1 MRSRGHRLAETLNIP
16 RIDLPLAEVQAR
28 FDRLQQRLVP
38 LWSSIE
44 KLSESEQTVVVVP
57 SITVDYEL
65 RGSLAQAYEER
76 FLFMLL
82 LLRQPRARVVYV
94 TSQRIAPNV
103 IDYYL
108 SLLPGVIPS
117 HARRRLHLITP
128 SDGGPLPLTLKL
140 LQRPRLLE
148 KIRSYVPDPS
158 RAHLAP
164 FNTTT
169 YERDLAL
176 RLGIPIYGADPQF
189 LGLGTKTGSRE
200 LFEAAQ
206 VPCPLGIAGLRG
218 EADLVDAVAEIRGRA
233 PDIRQVM
240 VKLDQGV
247 SGEGNAVI
255 DLSGLDSTPTRE
267 SIRHRVRRMQLE
279 SKSTA
284 VEAYLERLAQ
294 QGGVVEERVVA
305 RELRSP
311 SVQLRI
317 TPLGEVQLLST
328 HDQLLG
334 GPTGQTFQGCLFP
347 AASDYAALIS
357 RHAENV
363 GRLLAQ
369 RGVLGRWGIDF
380 LVAREA
386 DCWRPYAI
394 EINLRKGGTTH
405 PFLTLQFLT
414 EGTYDGHRA
423 VFTSARGAS
432 KYFVASDNVQSPLFR
447 AFVAD
452 DLFDIAVRHGLHYD
466 HARETG
472 VVFHMM
478 TALGDHGRAGLTAVE
493 DSRAAARE
501 LYDRTLSVLHAEA
514 RDALRPRA
522 LPDI

>member
-1 MRSRGHRLAETLNIP
+1 MADALDIP
-16 RIDLPLAEVQAR
+16 RIDLPPEELQAR

-38 LWSSIE
+38 LWNSIE
-44 KLSESEQTVVVVP
+44 KLTPDEQTVVVVP

-82 LLRQPRARVVYV
+82 LLRQPRTRVIYV

-108 SLLPGVIPS
+108 GLLPGVIPS
-117 HARRRLHLITP
+117 HARSRLHLIAP
-128 SDGGPLPLTLKL
+128 NDGGPLPLTLKL

-148 KIRSYVPDPS
+148 KIRSHIPDLA

-189 LGLGTKTGSRE
+189 LGFGTKSGSRQ
-200 LFEAAQ
+200 LFEEAG
-206 VPCPLGIAGLRG
+206 VPCPLGITGVRSEG
-218 EADLVDAVAEIRGRA
+218 DLVEALAEIHRRD
-233 PDIRQVM
+233 PNVQQVM
-240 VKLDQGV
+240 VKLDEGV

-255 DLSGLDSTPTRE
+255 DLTGLDAAAGRE
-267 SIRHRVRRMQLE
+267 SIKHRVRRLQLE
-279 SKSTA
+279 SKSKT
-284 VEAYLERLAQ
+284 VEEYLGGLSL

-305 RELRSP
+305 TELRSP

-317 TPLGEVQLLST
+317 TPLGEAELLST

-334 GPTGQTFQGCLFP
+334 GRTGQTYQGCLFP
-347 AASDYAALIS
+347 ADSAYAAMIS
-357 RHAENV
+357 RHAERV

-386 DCWRPYAI
+386 DGWRPYAI

-414 EGTYDGHRA
+414 DGSYDGHRA
-423 VFTSARGAS
+423 VFTSARGAE
-432 KYFVASDNVQSPLFR
+432 KYFVASDSIQSSDFR

-478 TALGDHGRAGLTAVE
+478 TALGDHGRTGLTAVE
-493 DSRAAARE
+493 DSRRAARD
-501 LYDRTLSVLHAEA
+501 LYDRTLRVLRAEA
-514 RDALRPRA
+514 REALRPRE
-522 LPDI
+522 LPEP